1 MGKFVGLIGTISG
14 KVGNVVFVKG
24 EKGISYGRTY
34 QPQVANPKT
43 IGQTDQRAKM
53 NLVGRMSQVTPAE
66 VLIGLGG
73 TKRMRRAEF
82 NKMLLNAAVVEH
94 SIGAPII
101 AKMAPADV
109 IFSKGAQSVEATI
122 STPGATTANSATIG
136 LTLANSALVGKYG
149 ERIVVAVIDPSDK
162 AGYSLIKYEDV
173 VFDSTA
179 AQSVEIRYGA
189 PIADESMVCI
199 YRIPYLLTEEGA
211 TMRAQTLSNDGTD
224 IIAKVLTSN
233 NLVQNWGNSDLAAT
247 EVFTQA

>member
-24 EKGISYGRTY
+24 EKGVSYGRTY

-73 TKRMRRAEF
+73 SKRMRRAEF
-82 NKMLLNAAVVEH
+82 NKMLLGVATVEH
-94 SIGAPII
+94 SVGAPII
-101 AKMAPADV
+101 AKVAPADV
-109 IFSKGAQSVEATI
+109 IFSKGAQSIEASI

-136 LTLANSALVGKYG
+136 LTLSNADLVGKYG

-173 VFDSTA
+173 VFDNTS

-189 PIADESMVCI
+189 PLADESMVCI
-199 YRIPYLLTEEGA
+199 YRIPYLLTEEGYV
-211 TMRAQTLSNDGTD
+211 MRAQTLSNDGED
-224 IIAKVLTSN
+224 IIAKVLTSGS
-233 NLVQNWGNSDLAAT
+233 LVKDWGNSMLAAT
-247 EVFTQA
+247 EVFIQA